1 MQACTT
7 RDTQTQTQKRKQ
19 KNKTQH
25 TSTST
30 KHTHPNTNTNTYTNT
45 HTHKHT
51 HTHNTQPQKLNREM
65 LSQCCAPPFNVVFAK
80 QFFLETEWPLPSSR
94 KRLGCA
100 CMFFSCQAGHPQD
113 IPLRKTFANSI
124 QLYMSN
130 MAPLF
135 LSTSWQRLDTEGISL
150 SFEATG

>member
-1 MQACTT
+1 MHNT
-7 RDTQTQTQKRKQ
+7 RHTNPNTETQTKKQ
-19 KNKTQH
+19 NTTHQHKHKTYTPKHKHQH
-25 TSTST
+25 IH
-30 KHTHPNTNTNTYTNT
+30 KHTYTQT
-45 HTHKHT
+45 HT